1 MEFLS
6 DILHR
11 ASQKNNHI
19 VFPEG
24 FDERILKAAAILRKK
39 EICRV
44 TILGNKDEISEK
56 ISQEKINLDDI
67 PIIDPKSSSNLD
79 TYISEYYKLRK
90 HKGIS
95 KKEAENIVSNPLFFG
110 AMMVRNDE
118 ADGSVAGS
126 NNTTGDVI
134 RSALHCVGIA
144 DGVSIVSGAFLMIIP
159 GWDRMIIFAD
169 SAVVPNP
176 DAEGLASIAIS
187 SAITYKKLTD
197 KEPVVGMLSFSTY
210 GSSKHELIDK
220 VVEATKIAKSRDP
233 SLKID
238 GELQVDAAIIPEIAQ
253 KKAPGS
259 VVAGNANI
267 LIFPD
272 LNAGNIGYKLV
283 QRFAKA
289 EAVGPVVQGLKKPI
303 NDLSRGC
310 SVADIVHTA
319 AIASLLAVK
328 KE

>member
-6 DILHR
+6 DVLHR

-19 VFPEG
+19 VLPEG
-24 FDERILKAAAILRKK
+24 FDARIIKAASILRKK

-44 TILGNKDEISEK
+44 TVLGSKDEISNMMSDEK
-56 ISQEKINLDDI
+56 IDLDDI
-67 PIIDPKSSSNLD
+67 TIIDPQSSPNLD
-79 TYISEYYKLRK
+79 KYISEYYELRK

-110 AMMVRNDE
+110 AMMVRNNE

-144 DGVSIVSGAFLMIIP
+144 EDVSIVSGAFLMIVP

-169 SAVVPNP
+169 SAVVPDP
-176 DAEGLASIAIS
+176 DAEELSSIAIS
-187 SAITYKKLTD
+187 SAKTYKKLTD
-197 KEPVVGMLSFSTY
+197 TEPIVAMLSFSTY
-210 GSSKHELIDK
+210 GSSKHELVDK
-220 VVEATKIAKSRDP
+220 VVEATQLTKSKAP

-238 GELQVDAAIIPEIAQ
+238 GELQVDTAVIPEIAK
-253 KKAPGS
+253 KKAPDS

-310 SVADIVHTA
+310 STDDIVHTA
-319 AIASLLAVK
+319 AITSLLAD
-328 KE
+328 

>member
-1 MEFLS
+1 MEFLR
-6 DILHR
+6 DILYK

-19 VFPEG
+19 VLPEG
-24 FDERILKAAAILRKK
+24 FDERIIKAAALLRKK
-39 EICRV
+39 EVCRV
-44 TILGNKDEISEK
+44 TILGNEDDISKK
-56 ISQEKINLDDI
+56 ISKENIDLDDI
-67 PIIDPKSSSNLD
+67 KIINPQNSPHLD
-79 TYISEYYKLRK
+79 KYISEYYELRK

-95 KKEAENIVSNPLFFG
+95 EKEAENIVSNPLFFG

-118 ADGSVAGS
+118 VHGSVAGS

-144 DGVSIVSGAFLMIIP
+144 EGVSIVSGAFLMIIP
-159 GWDRMIIFAD
+159 GWNRMIIFAD
-169 SAVVPNP
+169 SAVVPDP

-187 SAITYKKLTD
+187 SAKTYEKLTD
-197 KEPVVGMLSFSTY
+197 TEPIIAMLSFSTY
-210 GSSKHELIDK
+210 GSSKHELTDK
-220 VVEATKIAKSRDP
+220 VVEATKIAKSRNP
-233 SLKID
+233 ILKID
-238 GELQVDAAIIPEIAQ
+238 GELQVDTAVIPEIAK

-259 VVAGNANI
+259 VVAGNANV

-289 EAVGPVVQGLKKPI
+289 EAVGPVVQGLRKPI

-310 SVADIVHTA
+310 STDDIVHTA
-319 AIASLLAVK
+319 AITSLLADEK
-328 KE
+328 

>member
-1 MEFLS
+1 MNFLKE
-6 DILHR
+6 ILKK

-19 VFPEG
+19 ILPEG
-24 FDERILKAAAILRKK
+24 FDPRVIKAAKRLNK
-39 EICRV
+39 ENICQT
-44 TILGNKDEISEK
+44 TILGNKDEISSKAVNEN
-56 ISQEKINLDDI
+56 IDLEGVH
-67 PIIDPKSSSNLD
+67 IIDPQHSQNLEK
-79 TYISEYYKLRK
+79 YVSEYYDLRK

-95 KKEAENIVSNPLFFG
+95 HQDAEKIVSTPLFFA
-110 AMMVRNDE
+110 AMMVRNNE
-118 ADGSVAGS
+118 AKASVAGS

-134 RSALHCVGIA
+134 RSALHCVGLA
-144 DGVSIVSGAFLMIIP
+144 EGVSIVSGAFLMIIP

-176 DAEGLASIAIS
+176 DADELASIAIS
-187 SAITYKKLTD
+187 SAHTYKKLTGL
-197 KEPVVGMLSFSTY
+197 EPVVAMLSFSTY
-210 GSSKHELIDK
+210 GSAKHELVDK
-220 VVEATKIAKSRDP
+220 MIEATKKVKTQKP
-233 SLKID
+233 SLKVD
-238 GELQVDAAIIPEIAQ
+238 GELQVDAAIIPEIAL

-259 VVAGNANI
+259 AVAGNANI

-310 SVADIVHTA
+310 SVDDVVHTA
-319 AIASLLAVK
+319 AIASLMAD
-328 KE
+328 